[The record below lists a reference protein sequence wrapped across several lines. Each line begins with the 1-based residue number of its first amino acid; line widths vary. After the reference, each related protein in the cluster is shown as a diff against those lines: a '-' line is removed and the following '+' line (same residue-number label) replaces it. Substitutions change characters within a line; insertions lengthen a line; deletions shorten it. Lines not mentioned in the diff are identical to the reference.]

1 MSPSYRSYVSI
12 ETYYILPYRTSR
24 VYTRFVSGLFHQYAM
39 ITCEELERELHEA
52 LAHLYDPDYQPSEAF
67 CSAIGC
73 DVRDGVLGVQTAI
86 LRAIESL
93 RPPSDIPPT
102 AHARQVYE
110 LLHNRFVLKLIQ
122 EETADRMHISRTSVH
137 RAQRTAVHT
146 LARTLWECSQSGQS
160 SQSPGQ
166 VSPGQV
172 SPGQVSPGQVSPGQ
186 VSPRQAARAR
196 GQEMVAQPA
205 GEDMPDAQAADWQSQ
220 VQRELAS
227 LQARAPDT
235 DSDVG
240 KVIGS
245 ALELVTPL
253 TSRRGVRV
261 DVKSLQPGLVA
272 TVHPVVLGQILVSA
286 MGRLARYISNGLISV
301 YARLEDGNV
310 KITLTGTVAVEG
322 GLSQADL
329 VSEIPASPGVA
340 INTYLDGS
348 QAFVWIE
355 ASSVGKVTVLVVDDN
370 EDMAHLYRGATVGTR
385 YHIAHIAQ
393 GRDLFGALETVEP
406 DVIVLDVMLPDID
419 GWRLLMRLH
428 EDPATRAIPVIVCSV
443 VREED
448 LALSLGAVRYLPKPV
463 RPREFIQA
471 LDQVFPRAA
480 AGASISPASN
490 AEAD

>member
-1 MSPSYRSYVSI
+1 
-12 ETYYILPYRTSR
+12 
-24 VYTRFVSGLFHQYAM
+24 M

-67 CSAIGC
+67 CSAVGC

-86 LRAIESL
+86 LRAIEGL
-93 RPPSDIPPT
+93 RPPSDMPPT
-102 AHARQVYE
+102 AHARQVHD

-146 LARTLWECSQSGQS
+146 LARALWECSQSSQSGQS
-160 SQSPGQ
+160 SQAPGQ
-166 VSPGQV
+166 VVRVQ
-172 SPGQVSPGQVSPGQ
+172 
-186 VSPRQAARAR
+186 
-196 GQEMVAQPA
+196 GQEMEAQPA
-205 GEDMPDAQAADWQSQ
+205 GEDAPDAQAADWQSQ

-227 LQARAPDT
+227 LQAKAPDT
-235 DSDVG
+235 ESDVG
-240 KVIGS
+240 RVIGS
-245 ALELVTPL
+245 ALELVAPL
-253 TSRRGVRV
+253 TSRRGVAV

-286 MGRLARYISNGLISV
+286 VGRLARYISNGLISV

-310 KITLTGTVAVEG
+310 KITLTGAVAAQG
-322 GLSQADL
+322 GLSQAEL
-329 VSEIPASPGVA
+329 VGEIPASPDVA

-355 ASSVGKVTVLVVDDN
+355 APSVGKVTVLVVDDN
-370 EDMAHLYRGATVGTR
+370 EDMARLYRGATVGTR

-393 GRDLFGALETVEP
+393 GGDLFGALEAVAP

-419 GWRLLMRLH
+419 GWRLLMRLR
-428 EDPATRAIPVIVCSV
+428 EDLASRPIPVIVCSV

-448 LALSLGAVRYLPKPV
+448 LALSLGAARYLPKPV

-471 LDQVFPRAA
+471 LDQVLPQAA

-490 AEAD
+490 AEAG

>member
-1 MSPSYRSYVSI
+1 
-12 ETYYILPYRTSR
+12 
-24 VYTRFVSGLFHQYAM
+24 M

-73 DVRDGVLGVQTAI
+73 DVRDGVLGVQSAI
-86 LRAIESL
+86 LRAIEGL
-93 RPPSDIPPT
+93 RPPSDMPPT

-122 EETADRMHISRTSVH
+122 EETAGRMHISRTSVH
-137 RAQRTAVHT
+137 RVQRTAVHT
-146 LARTLWECSQSGQS
+146 LARALWECSQP
-160 SQSPGQ
+160 SQSLGQ
-166 VSPGQV
+166 VSPGQ
-172 SPGQVSPGQVSPGQ
+172 
-186 VSPRQAARAR
+186 AASVQ
-196 GQEMVAQPA
+196 GQEMGAQPA
-205 GEDMPDAQAADWQSQ
+205 GEDALDAQAADWQSQ

-227 LQARAPDT
+227 LQAKAPDT
-235 DSDVG
+235 ESDVG
-240 KVIGS
+240 RVIGS
-245 ALELVTPL
+245 ALELVAPL
-253 TSRRGVRV
+253 TARRGVAV

-286 MGRLARYISNGLISV
+286 VGRLARYISNGLISV

-310 KITLTGTVAVEG
+310 KITLTGAVAAQA

-329 VSEIPASPGVA
+329 VGEIPVSPDVT

-370 EDMAHLYRGATVGTR
+370 EDMARLYKGATVGTR

-393 GRDLFGALETVEP
+393 GRDLLGALEAVAP

-419 GWRLLMRLH
+419 GWRLLMRLR
-428 EDPATRAIPVIVCSV
+428 EDPASRAIPVIVCSV

-448 LALSLGAVRYLPKPV
+448 LALSLGAARYLPKPV
-463 RPREFIQA
+463 RPREFIRA
-471 LDQVFPRAA
+471 LDQVLPQAA
-480 AGASISPASN
+480 AGAWISPANS
-490 AEAD
+490 AEAG

>member
-1 MSPSYRSYVSI
+1 
-12 ETYYILPYRTSR
+12 
-24 VYTRFVSGLFHQYAM
+24 M

-52 LAHLYDPDYQPSEAF
+52 LAHLYDPDYQPSGAF

-73 DVRDGVLGVQTAI
+73 DARDGVLGVQTAI

-93 RPPSDIPPT
+93 RPPADIPPT

-146 LARTLWECSQSGQS
+146 LARTLWECSQAGQAG
-160 SQSPGQ
+160 QSPGQ

-186 VSPRQAARAR
+186 VSPGQVSPGQAAGIQ
-196 GQEMVAQPA
+196 GQDMDAQP
-205 GEDMPDAQAADWQSQ
+205 ADWQSQ

-227 LQARAPDT
+227 LQAKAPDT

-240 KVIGS
+240 RVIGS

-253 TSRRGVRV
+253 TSRRGVAV

-310 KITLTGTVAVEG
+310 KITLTGTVAAEG

-355 ASSVGKVTVLVVDDN
+355 ASSVGRVTVLVVDDN

-385 YHIAHIAQ
+385 YHIAHITQ
-393 GRDLFGALETVEP
+393 GRDLLGALETVAP

-428 EDPATRAIPVIVCSV
+428 EDPVTRAIPVIVCSV

-471 LDQVFPRAA
+471 LDQVFPQAA
-480 AGASISPASN
+480 AGASIPPASN
-490 AEAD
+490 AEAG

>member
-1 MSPSYRSYVSI
+1 
-12 ETYYILPYRTSR
+12 
-24 VYTRFVSGLFHQYAM
+24 M

-52 LAHLYDPDYQPSEAF
+52 LAHLYDSDYQPSEAF

-86 LRAIESL
+86 LRTIEGL
-93 RPPSDIPPT
+93 RPPSDMPPT
-102 AHARQVYE
+102 AHARQVYD

-146 LARTLWECSQSGQS
+146 LARALWECSQA
-160 SQSPGQ
+160 PG
-166 VSPGQV
+166 
-172 SPGQVSPGQVSPGQ
+172 
-186 VSPRQAARAR
+186 QAARVQ
-196 GQEMVAQPA
+196 GQEMEAQAA
-205 GEDMPDAQAADWQSQ
+205 GEEAPDIQAADWQSQ

-227 LQARAPDT
+227 LQAKAPAT
-235 DSDVG
+235 ESDVEG
-240 KVIGS
+240 VIGS
-245 ALELVTPL
+245 ALEFVAPL
-253 TSRRGVRV
+253 TSGRGVHI
-261 DVKSLQPGLVA
+261 DVKSVQPGLVA
-272 TVHPVVLGQILVSA
+272 TVHPVVLCQILVSA

-310 KITLTGTVAVEG
+310 KITLTGAVAAEG

-329 VSEIPASPGVA
+329 VSEIPASPDVA
-340 INTYLDGS
+340 INTYLDGT

-370 EDMAHLYRGATVGTR
+370 EDMARLYRGATVGTR

-393 GRDLFGALETVEP
+393 GRDLSDALEAVAP

-419 GWRLLMRLH
+419 GWRLLMRLR

-471 LDQVFPRAA
+471 LDQVLPQAA

-490 AEAD
+490 AEAG

>member
-1 MSPSYRSYVSI
+1 
-12 ETYYILPYRTSR
+12 
-24 VYTRFVSGLFHQYAM
+24 
-39 ITCEELERELHEA
+39 
-52 LAHLYDPDYQPSEAF
+52 
-67 CSAIGC
+67 
-73 DVRDGVLGVQTAI
+73 VLGVQSAI
-86 LRAIESL
+86 LRAIEGL
-93 RPPSDIPPT
+93 RPPSDVPPT
-102 AHARQVYE
+102 AHARQVYD

-137 RAQRTAVHT
+137 RAQRTAMHT
-146 LARTLWECSQSGQS
+146 LARALWECSQSGQS
-160 SQSPGQ
+160 SQAPG
-166 VSPGQV
+166 
-172 SPGQVSPGQVSPGQ
+172 
-186 VSPRQAARAR
+186 QAARVQ
-196 GQEMVAQPA
+196 GQEQAM
-205 GEDMPDAQAADWQSQ
+205 EAQATEEGASDIQAVDWHSQ

-227 LQARAPDT
+227 LQAKAPDT
-235 DSDVG
+235 ESDVG
-240 KVIGS
+240 EVIGS
-245 ALELVTPL
+245 ALEFVASL

-272 TVHPVVLGQILVSA
+272 TVHPVVLSQILVSA

-310 KITLTGTVAVEG
+310 KITLTGAVAAEG

-329 VSEIPASPGVA
+329 VSEIPASPDVA

-355 ASSVGKVTVLVVDDN
+355 APSVGKVTVLVVDDN
-370 EDMAHLYRGATVGTR
+370 EDMARLYKGAAVGTR

-393 GRDLFGALETVEP
+393 GRDLFGALETVAP

-419 GWRLLMRLH
+419 GWRLLMRLS

-471 LDQVFPRAA
+471 LDQVLPQAA
-480 AGASISPASN
+480 AGAWISPASN
-490 AEAD
+490 AEAG

>member
-1 MSPSYRSYVSI
+1 
-12 ETYYILPYRTSR
+12 
-24 VYTRFVSGLFHQYAM
+24 M
-39 ITCEELERELHEA
+39 ITCEELERELYEA
-52 LAHLYDPDYQPSEAF
+52 LAHLYDSDYQPSEAF

-93 RPPSDIPPT
+93 RPPSDMPPA

-146 LARTLWECSQSGQS
+146 LARALWECSQSSQS
-160 SQSPGQ
+160 VQSPGQ
-166 VSPGQV
+166 
-172 SPGQVSPGQVSPGQ
+172 
-186 VSPRQAARAR
+186 AARVQ
-196 GQEMVAQPA
+196 GQEMEAQAA
-205 GEDMPDAQAADWQSQ
+205 GEEAPDSQTADWQSQ

-227 LQARAPDT
+227 LQAKAPDT
-235 DSDVG
+235 ESDVG
-240 KVIGS
+240 GVIDS
-245 ALELVTPL
+245 ALEFVAPL
-253 TSRRGVRV
+253 TSKRGVLV

-272 TVHPVVLGQILVSA
+272 TVHPVVLCQILVSA
-286 MGRLARYISNGLISV
+286 MGRLARYISNGPISV

-310 KITLTGTVAVEG
+310 KITLTGAVAAED

-329 VSEIPASPGVA
+329 VSEIPASPDVT
-340 INTYLDGS
+340 IDTYLDGS

-355 ASSVGKVTVLVVDDN
+355 ASSVGKVTVLAVDDN
-370 EDMAHLYRGATVGTR
+370 EDMARLYRGAAVGTR
-385 YHIAHIAQ
+385 YHIAHITQ
-393 GRDLFGALETVEP
+393 GRDLFGTLESVAP
-406 DVIVLDVMLPDID
+406 DIIVLDVMLPDID
-419 GWRLLMRLH
+419 GWRLLMRLR

-448 LALSLGAVRYLPKPV
+448 LALSLGAARYLPKPV

-471 LDQVFPRAA
+471 LDQVLPQAA
-480 AGASISPASN
+480 AGALISPASS
-490 AEAD
+490 AEAG

>member
-1 MSPSYRSYVSI
+1 
-12 ETYYILPYRTSR
+12 
-24 VYTRFVSGLFHQYAM
+24 M

-73 DVRDGVLGVQTAI
+73 DIRDGVLGVQSAI
-86 LRAIESL
+86 LRAIEGL
-93 RPPSDIPPT
+93 RPPSDAPPT
-102 AHARQVYE
+102 AHARQVYD

-146 LARTLWECSQSGQS
+146 LARALWECSQSGQS
-160 SQSPGQ
+160 SQAPG
-166 VSPGQV
+166 
-172 SPGQVSPGQVSPGQ
+172 
-186 VSPRQAARAR
+186 QAARVQ
-196 GQEMVAQPA
+196 GQEQAM
-205 GEDMPDAQAADWQSQ
+205 EAQATEEGASDIQAVDWQSQ

-227 LQARAPDT
+227 LQAKAPDT
-235 DSDVG
+235 ESDVG
-240 KVIGS
+240 EVIGS
-245 ALELVTPL
+245 ALEFVAPL
-253 TSRRGVRV
+253 TSRRGVHV

-272 TVHPVVLGQILVSA
+272 TVHPVVLSQILVSA

-310 KITLTGTVAVEG
+310 KITLTGAVAAEG

-329 VSEIPASPGVA
+329 VSEIPASPDVA

-355 ASSVGKVTVLVVDDN
+355 APSVGKVTVLVVDDN
-370 EDMAHLYRGATVGTR
+370 EDMARLYKGAAVGTR

-393 GRDLFGALETVEP
+393 GRDLFGALEAVAP

-419 GWRLLMRLH
+419 GWRLLMRLR
-428 EDPATRAIPVIVCSV
+428 EDTATRAIPVIVCSV

-471 LDQVFPRAA
+471 LDQVLPQAA
-480 AGASISPASN
+480 AGVWISPASN
-490 AEAD
+490 AEAG

>member
-1 MSPSYRSYVSI
+1 
-12 ETYYILPYRTSR
+12 
-24 VYTRFVSGLFHQYAM
+24 M

-73 DVRDGVLGVQTAI
+73 DVRDGVLGVQTSI
-86 LRAIESL
+86 LRAIEGL
-93 RPPSDIPPT
+93 RPPSDVPPT
-102 AHARQVYE
+102 AHARQVYD

-137 RAQRTAVHT
+137 RAQRTAMHT
-146 LARTLWECSQSGQS
+146 LARALWECSQSGQS
-160 SQSPGQ
+160 SQAPG
-166 VSPGQV
+166 
-172 SPGQVSPGQVSPGQ
+172 
-186 VSPRQAARAR
+186 QAARVQ
-196 GQEMVAQPA
+196 GQEQAM
-205 GEDMPDAQAADWQSQ
+205 EAQATEEGASDIQAVDWHSQ

-227 LQARAPDT
+227 LQAKAPDT
-235 DSDVG
+235 ESDVG
-240 KVIGS
+240 EVIGS
-245 ALELVTPL
+245 ALEFVASL

-272 TVHPVVLGQILVSA
+272 TVHPVVLSQILVSA

-310 KITLTGTVAVEG
+310 KITLTGAVAAEG

-329 VSEIPASPGVA
+329 VSEIPASPDVA

-355 ASSVGKVTVLVVDDN
+355 APSVGKVTVLVVDDN
-370 EDMAHLYRGATVGTR
+370 EDMARLYKGAAVGTR

-393 GRDLFGALETVEP
+393 GRDLFGALETVAP

-419 GWRLLMRLH
+419 GWRLLMRLS

-471 LDQVFPRAA
+471 LDQVLPQAA
-480 AGASISPASN
+480 AGAWISPASN
-490 AEAD
+490 AEAG

>member
-1 MSPSYRSYVSI
+1 
-12 ETYYILPYRTSR
+12 
-24 VYTRFVSGLFHQYAM
+24 M

-73 DVRDGVLGVQTAI
+73 DVRDGVLGVQSAI
-86 LRAIESL
+86 LRAIEGL
-93 RPPSDIPPT
+93 RPPSDMPPT

-122 EETADRMHISRTSVH
+122 EETAGRMHISRTSVH
-137 RAQRTAVHT
+137 RVQRTAVHT
-146 LARTLWECSQSGQS
+146 LARALWECSQP
-160 SQSPGQ
+160 SQSLGQ
-166 VSPGQV
+166 VSPGQ
-172 SPGQVSPGQVSPGQ
+172 
-186 VSPRQAARAR
+186 AASVQ
-196 GQEMVAQPA
+196 GQEMGAQPA
-205 GEDMPDAQAADWQSQ
+205 GEDALDAQAADWQSQ

-227 LQARAPDT
+227 LQAKAPDT
-235 DSDVG
+235 ESDVG
-240 KVIGS
+240 RVIGS
-245 ALELVTPL
+245 ALELVAPL
-253 TSRRGVRV
+253 TARRGVAV

-286 MGRLARYISNGLISV
+286 VGRLARYISNGLISV

-310 KITLTGTVAVEG
+310 KITLTGAVAAQA

-329 VSEIPASPGVA
+329 VGEIPVSPDVT

-355 ASSVGKVTVLVVDDN
+355 TSSVGKVTVLVVDDN
-370 EDMAHLYRGATVGTR
+370 EDMARLYKGATVGTR

-393 GRDLFGALETVEP
+393 GRDLLGALEAVAP

-419 GWRLLMRLH
+419 GWRLLMRLR
-428 EDPATRAIPVIVCSV
+428 EDPASRAIPVIVCSV

-448 LALSLGAVRYLPKPV
+448 LALSLGAARYLPKPV
-463 RPREFIQA
+463 RPREFIRA
-471 LDQVFPRAA
+471 LDQVLPQAA
-480 AGASISPASN
+480 AGAWISPANS
-490 AEAD
+490 AEAG

>member
-1 MSPSYRSYVSI
+1 
-12 ETYYILPYRTSR
+12 
-24 VYTRFVSGLFHQYAM
+24 M

-73 DVRDGVLGVQTAI
+73 DIRDGVLGVQTAI

-93 RPPSDIPPT
+93 RPPTDIPPT

-146 LARTLWECSQSGQS
+146 LARTLWEWSHSGLS
-160 SQSPGQ
+160 DESPGQ

-186 VSPRQAARAR
+186 VSPGQVSPGQMSPGRASR
-196 GQEMVAQPA
+196 VQGQEMGAQPA
-205 GEDMPDAQAADWQSQ
+205 GEDVPDVQAADWQSQ

-227 LQARAPDT
+227 LQAKAPDT
-235 DSDVG
+235 NSDVG
-240 KVIGS
+240 RVIGS

-253 TSRRGVRV
+253 TSRRGVRI

-286 MGRLARYISNGLISV
+286 MGRLARYISNGPILV

-310 KITLTGTVAVEG
+310 KITLTGTVAAEG

-329 VSEIPASPGVA
+329 ISEIPASPGVA
-340 INTYLDGS
+340 INTYLEGS
-348 QAFVWIE
+348 RAFVWIE

-370 EDMAHLYRGATVGTR
+370 EDMAHLYKGATVGTR

-393 GRDLFGALETVEP
+393 GRDLFGALETVAP

-463 RPREFIQA
+463 RPREFIRA
-471 LDQVFPRAA
+471 LDQVFPQAA